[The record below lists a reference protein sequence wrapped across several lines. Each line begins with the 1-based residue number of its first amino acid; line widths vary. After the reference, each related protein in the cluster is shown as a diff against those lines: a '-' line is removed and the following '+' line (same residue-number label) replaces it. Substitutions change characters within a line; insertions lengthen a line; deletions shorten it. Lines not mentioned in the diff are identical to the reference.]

1 MSKQYLYRIN
11 ILNRK
16 NSHPLEAISYYSGE
30 NQFDMNN
37 SKKYVS
43 NSADN
48 VIWNHIIVPNK
59 DDDLEKYKHLPEF
72 LKFRSAKKD
81 IISNARNI
89 LWQNI
94 YLREKRDDA
103 QFARLFEIAIPSF
116 LDIQQASETLVK
128 FAKILV
134 EQGMIAD
141 CAIHSR
147 QKNNYFSLLD
157 NIKNQNQ
164 PEKENTEKEQNGDYR
179 GFLMCTLRDY
189 ENGQFVNKN
198 RDWNNIKLMEIWRKE
213 WVTILADVVDN
224 SVIDFQEKKSWYEK
238 LSIYKEYNEIKMKKE
253 NSNKIN
259 NPAKISLSI

>member
-37 SKKYVS
+37 SKKYIS
-43 NSADN
+43 NSSDN
-48 VIWNHIIVPNK
+48 VIWNNIIVPNK
-59 DDDLEKYKHLPEF
+59 DIHLEKYKHLPEF

-116 LDIQQASETLVK
+116 LDVQQASETLTK
-128 FAKILV
+128 FAQNLI

-141 CAIHSR
+141 CSIHSR
-147 QKNNYFSLLD
+147 QKTTYFSIFD

-164 PEKENTEKEQNGDYR
+164 TETTDKEQTGDYR

-189 ENGQFVNKN
+189 EDGQFVNKN
-198 RDWNNIKLMEIWRKE
+198 RDWNNIKLMEFWRRQ
-213 WVTILADVVDN
+213 WVSILSNIVDN
-224 SVIDFQEKKSWYEK
+224 AAIDSQEKKSWYDK
-238 LSIYKEYNEIKMKKE
+238 LSIYKEYSEIKMERE
-253 NSNKIN
+253 NHKSNIIN
-259 NPAKISLSI
+259 SSRIALNI